1 MADRKLLRIID
12 ELGYDE
18 EDIYPIA
25 ERLLELELAEDE
37 EGIAELYKEMIA
49 NDGLFMLFSE
59 RMEQVDDVLTNYF
72 MSVS

>member
-25 ERLLELELAEDE
+25 EQLIELELAGDE
-37 EGIAELYKEMIA
+37 EGIEELYKEMIE

-72 MSVS
+72 MSIS